1 MQTETISGF
10 RLAPQQKRLWNLQ
23 QNSSAFC
30 SQASIL
36 IEGNLQ
42 PEILQQ
48 AIGQIVN
55 HHDILRTSFYRPPGV
70 KTPVMVVADRSS
82 FNWKYLDLSDSS
94 EEDISTRIQGFF
106 WEARQEHQNL
116 SQASPLRLYL
126 IKLSDTQ
133 HIFIISLP
141 ALCADTRTIKI

>member
-42 PEILQQ
+42 PEILQKT
-48 AIGQIVN
+48 IGDVVN
-55 HHDILRTSFYRPPGV
+55 RHEILRTSFYCLPGI
-70 KTPVMVVADRSS
+70 KTPVMVVAHKSS
-82 FNWKYLDLSDSS
+82 FNSEYIDLSGLLQ
-94 EEDISTRIQGFF
+94 EDTSKKIQELL
-106 WEARQEHQNL
+106 WKARQEYQNIP
-116 SQASPLRLYL
+116 QVSPLSLYL
-126 IKLSDTQ
+126 IG
-133 HIFIISLP
+133 
-141 ALCADTRTIKI
+141 RW